1 MDVLFFINR
10 SKKGCIVVNVILL
23 EGEEIIKE
31 GKCFIYNLLNKKP
44 GKLILTDRRLIFA
57 SPGLDF
63 DRDNLTFNLRDI
75 VELEGFITFI
85 LAKPIPLKN
94 GLKIATT
101 NGKSYKFIVSDKEAW
116 MKALQSRINNSE
128 NEKHPH
134 IFFKGSKLIPK
145 NFKLNRNK

>member
-1 MDVLFFINR
+1 M
-10 SKKGCIVVNVILL
+10 NVILL

-31 GKCFIYNLLNKKP
+31 GKCFIYSVLNKQP

-75 VELEGFITFI
+75 VDLEGSVTFI

-94 GLKIATT
+94 GLKIVTT

-116 MKALQSRINNSE
+116 IKALQPRINKSE
-128 NEKHPH
+128 SKKQPL
-134 IFFKGSKLIPK
+134 ISFKENKLSLKKIKLSKSK
-145 NFKLNRNK
+145 